1 MYPEN
6 LVDLD
11 NIEAVPV
18 AFRTGYAAT
27 FDTTLSTCTATVVDG
42 NPHNGVFSYARYTS
56 VTTNGT
62 AVERNGFD
70 ALGRRVWNWDGTETN
85 YFVYDG
91 VHVLAEVGQLEA
103 DAVR

>member
-1 MYPEN
+1 MKSEVSLYPEN

-42 NPHNGVFSYARYTS
+42 NPHNGVFSYARYTA
-56 VTTNGT
+56 VYTNGIL
-62 AVERNGFD
+62 AESYQYD
-70 ALGRRVWNWDGTETN
+70 IAGRRVSIYGSL
-85 YFVYDG
+85 
-91 VHVLAEVGQLEA
+91 HQ
-103 DAVR
+103 RRRR

>member
-1 MYPEN
+1 MRQKGNFQAMKSEVSLYPEN

-42 NPHNGVFSYARYTS
+42 NPHNGVFSYARYPMVPPPISWYMMPITS
-56 VTTNGT
+56 SLKQT
-62 AVERNGFD
+62 AV
-70 ALGRRVWNWDGTETN
+70 
-85 YFVYDG
+85 
-91 VHVLAEVGQLEA
+91 VL
-103 DAVR
+103 